1 MTVANKKQNNI
12 AKITTIQQLVKRRI
26 WGRLLNRLI
35 GKGWQKYERRGRSS
49 PLPLVSYLKLDNE
62 GDGTLGIPR
71 N

>member
-12 AKITTIQQLVKRRI
+12 AKITTMQQLVKQRI
-26 WGRLLNRLI
+26 WGRLLK